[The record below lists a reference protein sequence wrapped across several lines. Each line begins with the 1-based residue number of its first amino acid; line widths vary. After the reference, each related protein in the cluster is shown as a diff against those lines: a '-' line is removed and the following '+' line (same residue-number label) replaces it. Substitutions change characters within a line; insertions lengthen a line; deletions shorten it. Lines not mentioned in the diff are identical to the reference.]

1 MTDTIKDDPQD
12 LVELYDDLGK
22 YDLAPLWTQ
31 TGDLMPVT
39 PKPAAVPWQWRW
51 SRMRALAER
60 AGDLVPIERGG
71 ERRVLSLANPGLLGK
86 PWATPTLWG
95 ALQFLGPKESA
106 PAHRHTPGAIRFVLE
121 GEGVWT
127 LVDGDALP
135 MGPGDLVL
143 TPSMSW
149 HEHHNPND
157 AAMLWFDG
165 LDIPLVSYLDAVFF
179 EDTEDEYAAENKP
192 VADRST
198 SELLH
203 GAPGVRPTGIETPT
217 HHSPL
222 MAYRWADTDRTLSTL
237 ADRLDQP
244 EVSVV
249 FSDPTTGRDALPTM
263 RCSMHRLRV
272 ASRTAPVRT
281 VGSSILVVF
290 RGSGRSVIDGTRFSW
305 QAGDMIVVPSWAA
318 VEHETDEGADL
329 FRLGDDPVIESLNL
343 DRTAVLDAPQHVI
356 GEFAGAS

>member
-1 MTDTIKDDPQD
+1 MTDIIENDSPE
-12 LVELYDDLGK
+12 LVGLYDDLGG

-31 TGDLMPVT
+31 AGDLMPFT
-39 PKPAAVPWQWRW
+39 PKPAALPWQWEW

-71 ERRVLSLANPGLLGK
+71 ERRVLALANPGLLGR

-95 ALQFLGPKESA
+95 ALQFLGPRESA

-127 LVDGDALP
+127 LVNGDALP
-135 MGPGDLVL
+135 MAPGDLVL
-143 TPSMSW
+143 TPSMTW

-179 EDTEDEYAAENKP
+179 EEADEDYAAENKP
-192 VADRST
+192 VPERSH

-203 GAPGVRPTGIETPT
+203 GAPGISPNELETPT
-217 HHSPL
+217 RHSPL
-222 MAYRWADTDRTLSTL
+222 MRYRWADTDQALSSLALTL
-237 ADRLDQP
+237 DKP
-244 EVSVV
+244 EVSIT
-249 FSDPTTGRDALPTM
+249 FTDPSTGRDALPTM

-272 ASRTAPVRT
+272 ATRTAPTRT
-281 VGSSILVVF
+281 VGSSIYVVF
-290 RGSGRSVIDGTRFSW
+290 RGSGRSVIDGTRFTWSV
-305 QAGDMIVVPSWAA
+305 GDMIAVPSWAV

-329 FRLGDDPVIESLNL
+329 FRLSDEPVMEALKL
-343 DRTAVLDAPQHVI
+343 DRIAVLDEPQRVT
-356 GEFAGAS
+356 GEFGGPA